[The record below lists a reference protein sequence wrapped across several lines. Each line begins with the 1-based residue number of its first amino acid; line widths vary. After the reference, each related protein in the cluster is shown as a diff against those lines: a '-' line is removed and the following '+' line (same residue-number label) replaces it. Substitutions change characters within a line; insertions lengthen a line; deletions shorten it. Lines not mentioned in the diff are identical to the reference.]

1 MDFLLTANFWICAV
15 FSNSDFKRTLFML
28 NSCYT
33 LPAYFQT
40 RVSES
45 GAIKR
50 LLNTLSTMCI
60 LNWMHW
66 RKWAKMVPIKI
77 SLALSSASE
86 KYPAPFFDKIYMI
99 KIFVHR
105 IYLVSVKRSIKKI
118 ENSDFMTLICFQN
131 DHWNGIVALVQCRYT
146 EGWGNFKQDFK

>member
-1 MDFLLTANFWICAV
+1 
-15 FSNSDFKRTLFML
+15 ML

-77 SLALSSASE
+77 LMPKTTKTILQMRTRLFSRA
-86 KYPAPFFDKIYMI
+86 
-99 KIFVHR
+99 
-105 IYLVSVKRSIKKI
+105 
-118 ENSDFMTLICFQN
+118 
-131 DHWNGIVALVQCRYT
+131 
-146 EGWGNFKQDFK
+146 